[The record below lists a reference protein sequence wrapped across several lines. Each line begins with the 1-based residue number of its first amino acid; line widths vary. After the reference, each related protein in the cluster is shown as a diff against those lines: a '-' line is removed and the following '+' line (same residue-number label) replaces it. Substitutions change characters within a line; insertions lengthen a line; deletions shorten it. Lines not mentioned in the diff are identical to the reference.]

1 MRGSRIAAAIAFL
14 MTAQC
19 LPIPRP
25 ADAAGPFT
33 AWYMRGT
40 EMVPIMSFNDVE
52 ACERA
57 AQALAAKAGTYI
69 GCIEGAPSDVAPR
82 EDAESTAGDHSFE
95 PDLHEPAASPK
106 PPRPAVSC
114 SLIGSAFGVTCK
126 Y

>member
-40 EMVPIMSFNDVE
+40 EMVPIMRFNDAE
-52 ACERA
+52 SCARA
-57 AQALAAKAGTYI
+57 AQTLAAKAGTYV
-69 GCIEGAPSDVAPR
+69 GCIEGAPNEVAPPEQQPAVIDTSR
-82 EDAESTAGDHSFE
+82 E
-95 PDLHEPAASPK
+95 PDTNEAAASPK
-106 PPRPAVSC
+106 QPRPAVSC
-114 SLIGSAFGVTCK
+114 SLTGSAFGVTCK